1 MVELRARNG
10 DMELLPALASSV
22 RIVRASDRE
31 TVVLVGN
38 NALPQ
43 VGPTSTGDLAQLCA
57 RSGRVRLG
65 FSGEDVFNES
75 EGVIAK
81 ASQLFQK
88 LTTKSASS

>member
-1 MVELRARNG
+1 MELRARNG
-10 DMELLPALASSV
+10 DVELLPALASSV

-38 NALPQ
+38 NAHPEA
-43 VGPTSTGDLAQLCA
+43 GPSNTGDLARLCN

-65 FSGEDVFNES
+65 FCGEDIFNES
-75 EGVIAK
+75 EGVMAM
-81 ASQLFQK
+81 ATQLFQK